1 MAKIEIYTN
10 SLCPYCREAKQILD
24 GYGVS
29 YHEIGILM
37 ILGWKIPNKKF
48 KAMLRQTGGKK
59 TVPQI
64 IINDLYY
71 GDEDTLKADESA
83 GKLGDILNL

>member
-10 SLCPYCREAKQILD
+10 RLCTYCREAKQILD
-24 GYGVS
+24 RYGVS
-29 YHEIGILM
+29 YHKIGILM
-37 ILGWKIPNKKF
+37 ILGWKIPNKNF
-48 KAMLRQTGGKK
+48 KAMLQRTGGKK

-64 IINDLYY
+64 IIDKRYY

-83 GKLGDILNL
+83 GKLAAILTS